1 MQILKLVQGLDSK
14 IDARGQ
20 RATKLE
26 TDGDLSTTA
35 FRRVNDNIY
44 SDESGKEERKFNLIA
59 EGCVLPGK
67 AGTLKYVKR

>member
-59 EGCVLPGK
+59 EGFVLPGK
-67 AGTLKYVKR
+67 TGTLKYVKR